1 MEEIGKRREKLLC
14 HRRHRVYPVCV
25 LLLNFLL
32 PTLAAPKIRQIFFFK
47 KTFFDSLYIPYTVKN
62 LFILSAG
69 KHIVVQKLSNPY
81 PPCCIFI
88 MEPPSSSFS
97 AECSFLTGEGREGEG
112 GWARSFIPSP
122 LLPRRRCAIKK
133 MQPTLLV
140 VSRLEG
146 EEGGGIFLGC
156 TQLILSPPPLLWLPN
171 TGGGVL
177 CCPDPGYGEKGGKI
191 RRWKNRFC
199 GIELPFVRKGV
210 GGAFFLLPR
219 SLLLFGD

>member
-1 MEEIGKRREKLLC
+1 MG
-14 HRRHRVYPVCV
+14 
-25 LLLNFLL
+25 
-32 PTLAAPKIRQIFFFK
+32 APLKFSSAHARGTKDSTNIFFK
-47 KTFFDSLYIPYTVKN
+47 KTFFDSLYIPYTVKM

-81 PPCCIFI
+81 PPCRIFI

-97 AECSFLTGEGREGEG
+97 AEGSFLTGEGREGER

-146 EEGGGIFLGC
+146 EEEERGIFLGC

-177 CCPDPGYGEKGGKI
+177 LCCPDPGYGGERGKNPTLEK
-191 RRWKNRFC
+191 
-199 GIELPFVRKGV
+199 
-210 GGAFFLLPR
+210 
-219 SLLLFGD
+219 